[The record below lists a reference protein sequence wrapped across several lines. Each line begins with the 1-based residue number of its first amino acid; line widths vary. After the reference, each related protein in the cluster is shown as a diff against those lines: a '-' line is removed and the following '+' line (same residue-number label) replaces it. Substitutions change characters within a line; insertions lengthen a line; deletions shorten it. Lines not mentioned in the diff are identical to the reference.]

1 MLMAFSCRFFPC
13 FSVRLLDIIFCTAEE
28 DFGEDGS
35 GRVPDAE
42 KEVECGEVG
51 TAPLRAPQ
59 PQHADITA
67 FDEKVGESENRNFH
81 KVLGKGHHDK
91 FG

>member
-1 MLMAFSCRFFPC
+1 MLIAFNCRFLPC
-13 FSVRLLDIIFCTAEE
+13 FSVRLLVCTAEE

-67 FDEKVGESENRNFH
+67 FDEKVGKKKSKSNVSLLLTESI
-81 KVLGKGHHDK
+81 
-91 FG
+91 

>member
-1 MLMAFSCRFFPC
+1 MQEFKNVNRFQLSLFPC

-67 FDEKVGESENRNFH
+67 FDEKVGEKKIEIFAVSY
-81 KVLGKGHHDK
+81 
-91 FG
+91 